1 MSTAPSSPLNRPIP
15 LLLIVLFAFVFHGP
29 LLMMK
34 VPANSY
40 DANFHMSMA
49 SHYAHHW
56 FNPWNEKS
64 FAGFSQTTYPPLTHQ
79 WTAILSH
86 LIGLTYAYM
95 LVQGIFVLLLPI
107 AVFRF
112 AELWTSKRAASYAAL
127 GSVFLGSLCL
137 LVYEDGQLGTTSATT
152 LLLLALPFVYRYILR
167 GEPWD
172 LMLGLLISYTAAAAH
187 HATLVFGT
195 VFFVLPLI
203 WLALQDYRDQCPG
216 EAMIVPLRRI
226 AVFGFLATLGI
237 GVVLLP
243 YFLILL
249 KDPIKQIPIPHLSRS
264 NFILQPVW
272 AIHYLLIPFGAVALA
287 LPYIFYKG
295 AEPRL
300 RPLLLAF
307 YFALLFG
314 LGGTTPLPRWI
325 LGRAFE
331 ILTFERFT
339 FWAILLAMPF
349 VGLLAIHVIDRYRVR
364 GASVL
369 VIAAVASASL
379 AVAWNVYFPLIGPAP
394 DVDPIIK
401 FLNENGRDQ
410 YRYLT
415 LGYANGM
422 SKIASYT
429 NAPSV
434 DGEYNSGRTLPELT
448 RHGVGQLSSAK
459 FYHAEGMMA
468 LSDMLRHA
476 SHYGLKYIFVHDSY
490 YEPILTFAGW
500 QQIESFNH
508 GETTVWTTIGVPPAT
523 TIPSPLKP
531 PPWQGVMWGTIPF
544 GTSLLTIFLVLFAMK
559 RRTSAGLAEPIE
571 TETGGDTDAVIVAG
585 DREEVPVIAE
595 PTGPPKG
602 APEAGTGQVGIQ
614 DSGSYEE
621 QQPVQLEHRKLS

>member
-1 MSTAPSSPLNRPIP
+1 
-15 LLLIVLFAFVFHGP
+15 
-29 LLMMK
+29 MMK
-34 VPANSY
+34 VPANSF

-79 WTAILSH
+79 WTAVLSH

-95 LVQGIFVLLLPI
+95 LVQGIVVLLLPI

-112 AELWTSKRAASYAAL
+112 AELWTSRRAASYAAL

-137 LVYEDGQLGTTSATT
+137 LVYEDGQIGTTSATT

-167 GEPWD
+167 GEFWD
-172 LMLGLLISYTAAAAH
+172 LMLGFLIACTGAAAH

-195 VFFVLPLI
+195 VFFVFPLI
-203 WLALQDYRDQCPG
+203 WLVLKDYRDEYPG
-216 EAMIVPLRRI
+216 GAMIVPLRRI
-226 AVFGFLATLGI
+226 ALFGILATLGI

-295 AEPRL
+295 AERRL

-307 YFALLFG
+307 YFAFLFG
-314 LGGTTPLPRWI
+314 LGGTTPLPKWI

-331 ILTFERFT
+331 ILTYERFT

-349 VGLLAIHVIDRYRVR
+349 VGMLSIQIIDRYRVR
-364 GASVL
+364 GASLL

-379 AVAWNVYFPLIGPAP
+379 AVAWNVYFPLIGAAP

-415 LGYANGM
+415 LGYANGL

-459 FYHAEGMMA
+459 FYHADGMLA
-468 LSDMLRHA
+468 LSEMLHHA
-476 SHYGLKYIFVHDSY
+476 SHYGLRYIFVHDSY

-500 QQIESFNH
+500 RQIESFNH
-508 GETTVWTTIGVPPAT
+508 GETTVWTTNGIPPAT

-531 PPWQGVMWGTIPF
+531 PPWQGILWGTIPF
-544 GTSLLTIFLVLFAMK
+544 GTSLLTILVVLFAAKK
-559 RRTSAGLAEPIE
+559 RGFGGRVEPVE
-571 TETGGDTDAVIVAG
+571 TEPDVGAEALLIARDPEEVAIVAG
-585 DREEVPVIAE
+585 RIEVQNGEA
-595 PTGPPKG
+595 G
-602 APEAGTGQVGIQ
+602 APPPEPGQRSLQ
-614 DSGSYEE
+614 NSEPYEE
-621 QQPVQLEHRKLS
+621 QQQTQLEHPKLS